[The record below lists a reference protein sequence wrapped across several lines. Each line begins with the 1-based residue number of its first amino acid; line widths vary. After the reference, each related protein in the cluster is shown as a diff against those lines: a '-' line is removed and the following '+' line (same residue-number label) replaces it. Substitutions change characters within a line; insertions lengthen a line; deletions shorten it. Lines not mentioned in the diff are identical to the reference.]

1 MNFNRKNANAFVKG
15 MYYENINDDVKQIQ
29 FDAKLDYGKKPQAN
43 VLLDVYDNGKERHF
57 DINLDKNDIEHLLQ
71 LPSVD
76 KPIEQRLMDDF
87 NLENNKTVQF
97 MTPELVVNKLSPKR
111 YRKTPL
117 PLSGKYTHLSS
128 PLEEIL
134 LPLSVRKTSSKSSK
148 RKTSKRTSSKKSSL
162 RHSKRSPKKSKS
174 KSRKSSRQ
182 SSSILFN

>member
-1 MNFNRKNANAFVKG
+1 MKRNNTNAFVKG

-43 VLLDVYDNGKERHF
+43 VLLDVYDNGRERHF
-57 DINLDKNDIEHLLQ
+57 DINLDKTDIENLLQ
-71 LPSVD
+71 LPTVD
-76 KPIEQRLMDDF
+76 KPIEQRLIDDF
-87 NLENNKTVQF
+87 NVENKRDIRF
-97 MTPELVVNKLSPKR
+97 MTPQLVVNKLSPKK

-148 RKTSKRTSSKKSSL
+148 SKSSKRSSKKRSNRNSKRT
-162 RHSKRSPKKSKS
+162 PKKSKT
-174 KSRKSSRQ
+174 KTRKSSRQ